1 MKIDRR
7 TVLKG
12 TAAVAATSVM
22 GMPSIVRAQSKKW
35 MFAGSSPLTGPF
47 AQAGTTALK
56 DILGGE
62 SFAAFQNWGE
72 RRTARARQKARARKE
87 TRDLRRKLRTAAA
100 AVVRARQQAAAE
112 AREACQRVQ
121 RVALEN
127 IVEFFGLAPDA
138 ATPKNIYTKLC
149 ERGNTDRLNDIFPC
163 IGMEVP
169 PWYSLHPNDLR
180 AKIMKHIGMNH
191 QPDGEERNA
200 LWQTVSQA
208 KIRRRRDEKEERRV
222 KEQRRRTVIA
232 TTVRENVIDFLK
244 VTDVNGDADDI
255 PTLDAIA
262 DAFWRL
268 DEPNRIE
275 CYVDKAGGSRKT
287 PLAFDT
293 QMKPRPKFGAFGA
306 VARLLVHCGATEE
319 KAKGVALE
327 ASKRVVTWRSAVASG
342 VATTVRAAVI
352 DFLKVTDVNGDADDI
367 PTLDAIADAFWRL
380 DEPNRIECYV
390 DKAGLTGKTGLR
402 YDKDMK
408 PPKGKGLGSVANMLV
423 HCGATE
429 EKAKEVASE
438 AYKRVV
444 MAKIERKDRTQYR

>member
-1 MKIDRR
+1 MRLESHVNTHLPCGLGGLFPLSWEGGRLDAPE
-7 TVLKG
+7 VSPPG
-12 TAAVAATSVM
+12 QDEEAVPVDTLGDDLEA
-22 GMPSIVRAQSKKW
+22 
-35 MFAGSSPLTGPF
+35 
-47 AQAGTTALK
+47 ALK

-87 TRDLRRKLRTAAA
+87 TRDLRRKLRTAAAAVVREARERAAADAREARQQAAAEAREAAA

-275 CYVDKAGGSRKT
+275 CYVDKAG
-287 PLAFDT
+287 
-293 QMKPRPKFGAFGA
+293 
-306 VARLLVHCGATEE
+306 
-319 KAKGVALE
+319 
-327 ASKRVVTWRSAVASG
+327 
-342 VATTVRAAVI
+342 
-352 DFLKVTDVNGDADDI
+352 
-367 PTLDAIADAFWRL
+367 
-380 DEPNRIECYV
+380 
-390 DKAGLTGKTGLR
+390 LTGKTGLR